1 MSYNQ
6 LFYRKNTSKISN
18 INYVNSVFD
27 SLNKSNIEKINIKKV
42 MNLYNPKYADW
53 FVWYR
58 FSLLNNWFKENYNLD
73 SFNFYE
79 SLINIIRNLN
89 LLDFLNAKEKNF
101 LINLKSQNFTKLRNL
116 KTLMVDF
123 ELKKFEHVY
132 FHYRKIKFDAH
143 YIKSKETDL
152 YLSNNRIILTFR
164 NEIISLYY
172 EDIESI
178 TWEQNGFY
186 IKLNNSVFKII
197 TNKNQIIKISLEII
211 FKMIKKETLWT

>member
-79 SLINIIRNLN
+79 SLTNIIRNLN

-132 FHYRKIKFDAH
+132 FHYRKIMFDAH

-164 NEIISLYY
+164 NEIISMYY

-211 FKMIKKETLWT
+211 FKMIKKEIIWI